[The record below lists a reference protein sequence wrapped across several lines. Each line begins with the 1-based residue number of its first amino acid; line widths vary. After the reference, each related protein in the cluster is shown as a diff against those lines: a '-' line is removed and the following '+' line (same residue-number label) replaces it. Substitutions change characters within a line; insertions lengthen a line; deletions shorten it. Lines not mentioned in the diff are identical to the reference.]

1 MSGFVR
7 QLDSE
12 ELLHAL
18 DQIDLV
24 DVLATELSGRVTDP
38 AADDPGRAGRWT
50 LDTARSRRSGAEL
63 AVLSMP
69 DADTRFAL
77 PTADLRACRCAAL
90 TTLASQLLLAPGV
103 VTVTVL
109 GSGFPAHVQSAVL
122 GRLLPDVSHVA
133 VHAGVATPRLVR
145 QFAAASIGLSVAP
158 TADDAVFGATLVVVT
173 GDEPPVLRDTRL
185 ARGAVVVNA
194 SGRDLP
200 AAFVDCVSS
209 VYVDDLALLPA
220 HPRRYLPPDASRS
233 AALPRFHQV
242 EADLAQVLT
251 EVDAGRAHRDDVLL
265 VELLS
270 TDRLDAYL
278 ALRVYQAV
286 VELGLGT
293 TTHLLADIM
302 AGVN

>member
-7 QLDSE
+7 QLGSD
-12 ELLHAL
+12 ELLRAL
-18 DQIDLV
+18 DEIDLV
-24 DVLATELSGRVTDP
+24 EVLATELSGRVTDP
-38 AADDPGRAGRWT
+38 GADRSGGWT
-50 LDTARSRRSGAEL
+50 LDTARSRSSGAEL
-63 AVLSMP
+63 AVLSTP

-77 PTADLRACRCAAL
+77 PSAHLRACRCAAL
-90 TTLASQLLLAPGV
+90 TTLASQLLLSPGV

-133 VHAGVATPRLVR
+133 VHSGVATPRLAQ

-173 GDEPPVLRDTRL
+173 GDEPPVLRSTRL

-200 AAFVDCVSS
+200 APFVDCVSS
-209 VYVDDLALLPA
+209 VYVDDLSLLA
-220 HPRRYLPPDASRS
+220 SRPRRYLTPDAPRR
-233 AALPRFHQV
+233 ALPRYHRV

-251 EVDAGRAHRDDVLL
+251 AVDAGRTHRDDVLL

-286 VELGLGT
+286 IELGLGRVLATDVMAVAT
-293 TTHLLADIM
+293 T
-302 AGVN
+302 